1 MKTILVIGGGA
12 SGMAAAAFA
21 KTDETRVILL
31 EKNEKTGKKLYITGK
46 GRCNLTNASDIETIL
61 QNVVTNPRF
70 LYSALY
76 GFTNE
81 DLMRLMEEKGCPLKT
96 ERGNRVFP
104 VSDHSSDVI
113 RTWNRILS
121 ERGVEVRLH
130 TEVSGLL
137 IRENRVCG
145 VRLGSGR
152 ELPADSVIVC
162 TGGLSYPST
171 GSTGDGYRFAGES
184 GHRLVDEIPSL
195 VPFECEENFVRDLA
209 GLSLRN
215 VKLSLEKGHKIHFSE
230 FGEMLFT
237 HTGISGPL
245 VLSASAVLGRLL
257 QKEGKLHLLID
268 LKPALSEDELDRR
281 ILRDFSEAKNRD
293 FRNALSGLLPG
304 KLQEPVIALSGI
316 PAEKKV
322 HDITREER
330 KKLAGL
336 LKAFPLTAV
345 KTRGF
350 QEAVITKGGIHVKD
364 VNPSTMESRI
374 VKNLYF
380 AGEVLDVDALTGGYN
395 LQIAWSTGVLAGRS
409 AAKDP
414 AERSPASAG

>member
-1 MKTILVIGGGA
+1 M
-12 SGMAAAAFA
+12 
-21 KTDETRVILL
+21 
-31 EKNEKTGKKLYITGK
+31 
-46 GRCNLTNASDIETIL
+46 
-61 QNVVTNPRF
+61 
-70 LYSALY
+70 
-76 GFTNE
+76 
-81 DLMRLMEEKGCPLKT
+81 
-96 ERGNRVFP
+96 
-104 VSDHSSDVI
+104 
-113 RTWNRILS
+113 
-121 ERGVEVRLH
+121 RLH

-152 ELPADSVIVC
+152 EIPADSVIVC

-257 QKEGKLHLLID
+257 QKEGKLHFLID

-414 AERSPASAG
+414 AERSPAPAGMTGGKNGF